1 MVDRRRHKICHNRRS
16 RRTATLSKGRR
27 DNEDFRNPY
36 ASQAGANALREMV
49 PDDAERS
56 VLIQAQ
62 AQADGVS
69 LKLVICCA
77 LGAAG
82 IAVAAADFE
91 DLTPRR
97 RVA

>member
-1 MVDRRRHKICHNRRS
+1 MKIS
-16 RRTATLSKGRR
+16 
-27 DNEDFRNPY
+27 ENPY

-49 PDDAERS
+49 PDDAERP

-69 LKLVICCA
+69 LKLVICRA
-77 LGAAG
+77 LAAAG
-82 IAVAAADFE
+82 IAVAVADFE
-91 DLTPRR
+91 DLMPRC